1 MFPDNVILRA
11 ITPNCANIVLQTF
24 PLDYPYSVLYEF
36 YNNMKSPGEKKEGRG
51 VWSPIFSKKK
61 KMVFFTTSE
70 NLGAITLLMA
80 SIF

>member
-36 YNNMKSPGEKKEGRG
+36 YNNMKSPGEKRRG
-51 VWSPIFSKKK
+51 GGSGAPYSVRKRKWCFSQ
-61 KMVFFTTSE
+61 
-70 NLGAITLLMA
+70 LLR
-80 SIF
+80 I